1 MYMFERKN
9 ASTQGLIL
17 SWVIHEKII
26 LIIHQALIPEGSV
39 LITEYRV
46 CSRFQISKLT

>member
-1 MYMFERKN
+1 MLQLKALY
-9 ASTQGLIL
+9 L
-17 SWVIHEKII
+17 SWLIREKII
-26 LIIHQALIPEGSV
+26 LIILQALIPEGSV